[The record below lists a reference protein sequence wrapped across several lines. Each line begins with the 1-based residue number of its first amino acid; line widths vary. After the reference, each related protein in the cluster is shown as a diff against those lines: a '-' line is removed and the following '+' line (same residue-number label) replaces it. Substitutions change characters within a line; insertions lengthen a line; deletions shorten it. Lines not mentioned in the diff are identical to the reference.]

1 MNAKKI
7 DTRALYA
14 RGEQQQW
21 SDDKY
26 FISNYF
32 AIIYFTLKAVKTA
45 AKWNMHDSQS
55 QYTSCFLSHCSSK
68 KKESSQGT
76 IEKRLRW
83 MLIPWLNSLSIRSS
97 LYLHSMYPLGDFVEK
112 KNILFPSLPR
122 STLTCVSDNTEWG
135 IQTGWHTFIHNILWG
150 AFLYARVVDG
160 MKQTAQKKSF
170 YSFPFHADVR
180 LSRND
185 TLSPLPIH
193 DAKARAGKYV

>member
-1 MNAKKI
+1 MSLLNRASRQKMFYLVYLWKRNFPRAIYLKAKALFVCIQLISVWMRKKI

-83 MLIPWLNSLSIRSS
+83 MLIPWLNSLSIRSA

-112 KNILFPSLPR
+112 KNIFISLSASLDSHLCKR
-122 STLTCVSDNTEWG
+122 
-135 IQTGWHTFIHNILWG
+135 
-150 AFLYARVVDG
+150 
-160 MKQTAQKKSF
+160 
-170 YSFPFHADVR
+170 
-180 LSRND
+180 
-185 TLSPLPIH
+185 
-193 DAKARAGKYV
+193 